1 MVILSK
7 KRMMLVL
14 SFVFIS
20 MFTYFLGTNVNNKT
34 IQTVGL
40 PASGKVVVLDAG
52 HGRRR
57 CWSIFK

>member
-7 KRMMLVL
+7 KRMTLII
-14 SFVFIS
+14 SCVFIS
-20 MFTYFLGTNVNNKT
+20 IFTYFLGMNANEKT

-40 PASGKVVVLDAG
+40 PVSGKVVVLDAG

-57 CWSIFK
+57 